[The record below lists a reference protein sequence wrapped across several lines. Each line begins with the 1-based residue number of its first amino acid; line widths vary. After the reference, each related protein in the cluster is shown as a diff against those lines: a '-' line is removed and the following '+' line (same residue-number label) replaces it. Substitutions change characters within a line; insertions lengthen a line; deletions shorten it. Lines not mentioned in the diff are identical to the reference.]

1 MTQLAWYGDDFT
13 GSTDVLEVLALHG
26 IDAVLYL
33 SIPDAATAARFAGC
47 AAVGLA
53 GESRSQTPAWMDA
66 NLPPVFAWLASTGAA
81 ICHYKVCSTFDSAPS
96 VGSIGRA
103 LELGRTAFN
112 IASVP
117 MVVGA
122 PALRR
127 YMVFGNLFAAVDGV
141 AYRIDRHPTMSRHPV
156 TPMREADLRLHLA
169 SQTALSIGLLDTLQ
183 LTSERL
189 RALLQT
195 KPGAYFIDV
204 HDDASLRAAGALLWD
219 EEFRSPFVLGSS
231 GVEYALVAHWGLA
244 RRDVPGP
251 ASVDKIV
258 VMSGS
263 CSPVTAAQIAHARAN
278 GFVCLRVE
286 SGVERTASDAINNG
300 SSVVM
305 YSAEGAAD
313 IANTPGNA
321 IAERNGEVLCAVL
334 DSCDVKRVVVA
345 GGDTS
350 SHVGRQLGIDA
361 LTFLNPIAPGAP
373 LCRAHAKNPRRDGLE
388 IVFKGGQC
396 GAPDFFLKTRG
407 D

>member
-33 SIPDAATAARFAGC
+33 SIPTASTTARFAHC

-53 GESRSQTPAWMDA
+53 GESRSQTPEWMNA
-66 NLPPVFAWLASTGAA
+66 NLPRVFAWLASTGAA
-81 ICHYKVCSTFDSAPS
+81 MCHYKVCSTFDSAPE

-103 LELGRTAFN
+103 LELGRAAFN
-112 IASVP
+112 IDVVP

-122 PALRR
+122 PALKRF
-127 YMVFGNLFAAVDGV
+127 MVFGNLFAAVDGV
-141 AYRIDRHPTMSRHPV
+141 AYRIDRHPTMSRHPI

-169 SQTALSIGLLDTLQ
+169 KQTALSIGLLDTLH
-183 LTSERL
+183 LTPESL
-189 RALLQT
+189 KNLLGT

-204 HDDASLRAAGALLWD
+204 HDDASLRAVGALLWN
-219 EEFRSPFVLGSS
+219 EEFRSRFVLGSS
-231 GVEYALVAHWGLA
+231 GIEYALVAHWGNTK
-244 RRDVPGP
+244 REVPGP
-251 ASVDKIV
+251 APVKQLV
-258 VMSGS
+258 AVSGS

-278 GFVCLRVE
+278 GFICLRVIDGIE
-286 SGVERTASDAINNG
+286 TEAIAAINNG
-300 SSVVM
+300 ASVVL
-305 YSAEGAAD
+305 YSSEGAAD
-313 IANTPGNA
+313 IANMPGNA
-321 IAERNGEVLCAVL
+321 IAERNGSVLRAIL
-334 DSCDVKRVVVA
+334 DATNVRRVVVA

-373 LCRAHAKNPRRDGLE
+373 LCRAHAADPRRDGIE

-396 GAPDFFLKTRG
+396 GAPDFFFKARG
-407 D
+407 Y